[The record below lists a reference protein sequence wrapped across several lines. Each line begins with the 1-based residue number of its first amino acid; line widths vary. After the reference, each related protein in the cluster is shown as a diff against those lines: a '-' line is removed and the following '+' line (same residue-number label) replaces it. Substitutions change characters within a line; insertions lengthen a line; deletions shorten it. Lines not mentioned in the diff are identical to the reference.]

1 MDGGNY
7 GKIRINS
14 TLKKYKRCTEFLLCY
29 ISLCFYVSRHSA
41 QVLCFNYCNPYNGLL
56 SCAPE
61 DEDKTKEQSFLK
73 LAQVT

>member
-41 QVLCFNYCNPYNGLL
+41 QQHVYFV
-56 SCAPE
+56 SI
-61 DEDKTKEQSFLK
+61 T
-73 LAQVT
+73 VTLTMGF